1 MLIEQRLNLGAELG
15 IVGTHLHQEC
25 SALLRRLRQRGLI
38 QPLDFQPAWAPLAI
52 WPFQDT
58 PVIWKSYHALA
69 PTGGQLS
76 KGTTIIKIS
85 CLDQDSQGGG

>member
-52 WPFQDT
+52 WP
-58 PVIWKSYHALA
+58 Y
-69 PTGGQLS
+69 
-76 KGTTIIKIS
+76 
-85 CLDQDSQGGG
+85 